1 MDEAYQSL
9 YTVHPRRTKT
19 YRNVRESFWWNKM
32 KRDIAKFVKQ
42 CCICLQVKAK
52 HYKLAR
58 SLQPLQIP
66 KWKLKH
72 LCIDFAIGLP
82 RALCGQDAVLDRLQ
96 KMITLYWSKLGIL
109 WRSLQSFA
117 YKRLLRLHGV
127 PMSIVL
133 GMILTPNGVRL

>member
-1 MDEAYQSL
+1 
-9 YTVHPRRTKT
+9 
-19 YRNVRESFWWNKM
+19 M
-32 KRDIAKFVKQ
+32 KRDTAKFVEQ

-82 RALCGQDAVLDRLQ
+82 RALSGQDAVLDRLT
-96 KMITLYWSKLGIL
+96 KNDHFIL
-109 WRSLQSFA
+109 IKVGYSMEKFA
-117 YKRLLRLHGV
+117 EFYIQEIVRLHGV

-133 GMILTPNGVRL
+133 GTILTPSGVRL